1 MIKVTC
7 KWSCQGFNS
16 KLGFMTMQLP
26 QKVPYD
32 KPLIS
37 THDARSLGELNQI
50 RKEPRSENKKTISC
64 IKISKPGISVVFSD
78 ETADWNTATILIVS
92 TTFALLAISTLR
104 RVTSFLDGGKKA
116 CPPSAEEPASSHW
129 QLEVIDL

>member
-1 MIKVTC
+1 M
-7 KWSCQGFNS
+7 
-16 KLGFMTMQLP
+16 
-26 QKVPYD
+26 
-32 KPLIS
+32 
-37 THDARSLGELNQI
+37 
-50 RKEPRSENKKTISC
+50 
-64 IKISKPGISVVFSD
+64 VFSD

-129 QLEVIDL
+129 QLEVLDL